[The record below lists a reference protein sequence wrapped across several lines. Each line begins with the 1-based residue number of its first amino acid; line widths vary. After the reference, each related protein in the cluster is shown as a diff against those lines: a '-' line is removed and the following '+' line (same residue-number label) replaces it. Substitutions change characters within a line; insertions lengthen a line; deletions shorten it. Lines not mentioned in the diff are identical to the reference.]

1 NKVPIYPGYVCSVV
15 ASLQLGRPVKW
26 IETRSENLQS
36 TGFARDYHMTAEIAA
51 DRDGKVKALRVKTL
65 ADHGAF
71 NAAAQPSKF
80 PAGLFSICTGSYDF
94 STAFCEV
101 DGVYTNKAPGGI
113 AYRCSFRGTE
123 AAYLIERAM
132 DVLAQE
138 LKMDPAE
145 LRLKNFIRSDQ
156 FPYQCPLGW
165 NYDSGDYHAAMNLA
179 LQKIGYA
186 ELRKEQA
193 EKRARGELMGIG
205 ISSFTEIVGAG
216 PAHTFDIVDIKMF
229 DSSEIQ
235 LHPPG
240 K

>member
-1 NKVPIYPGYVCSVV
+1 
-15 ASLQLGRPVKW
+15 
-26 IETRSENLQS
+26 
-36 TGFARDYHMTAEIAA
+36 M
-51 DRDGKVKALRVKTL
+51 KALRVKTL

-71 NAAAQPSKF
+71 NAAAQPTKF

-94 STAFCEV
+94 PKAFCEV

-113 AYRCSFRGTE
+113 AYRCSFRVTE

-132 DVLAQE
+132 DVLAYE

-145 LRLKNFIRSDQ
+145 LRLKNFIPSDK

-165 NYDSGDYHAAMNLA
+165 TYDSGDYPAAMNLA
-179 LQKIGYA
+179 LKMAGY
-186 ELRKEQA
+186 EDLRKEQA

-216 PAHTFDIVDIKMF
+216 PGHTFDIAGIKMF
-229 DSSEIQ
+229 DSCEIRI
-235 LHPPG
+235 HPTGKAIARLGTKSQGPG
-240 K
+240 P